1 MSLQD
6 KLILSHL
13 KRTRSINES
22 ASYEEIQPEK
32 LYKLNDNVRIE
43 FEPVMKDV
51 WSFSLINADG
61 KNEVGKVY
69 KVSDTEYVS
78 RPISVPNI
86 EKTGKTMVDSALEL
100 LAFIG
105 EI

>member
-22 ASYEEIQPEK
+22 ESYEEIQPEK
-32 LYKLNDNVRIE
+32 LYKINDDTRIE

-51 WSFSLINADG
+51 WSFSLINSDG

-69 KVSDTEYVS
+69 KVSNTEYVS
-78 RPISVPNI
+78 RFTNIPNI

-100 LAFIG
+100 LSLIG

>member
-1 MSLQD
+1 MSLLD
-6 KLILSHL
+6 RLILSYL
-13 KRTRSINES
+13 KRKNNSTITES
-22 ASYEEIQPEK
+22 VECIQPYK
-32 LYKLNDNVRIE
+32 IYKLNDNVRIE